1 MWGFREILFY
11 LTEFWACR
19 LWQERHTLGS
29 LLLCTCATRVAIMGV
44 CCAGSSLVRSCSG
57 FLCRD
62 LNFIPIFRS
71 SELWFISS
79 ECYVLLTIH
88 LGSVLVNN
96 QLDSQFFS
104 RIYLFQ
110 FSTCFEH
117 PCAHHQEN
125 KLYEPL
131 KANFFPLRSTRFNI
145 KKFYIVLALRWG
157 FFYGSQKR
165 QRLLLYISLTD
176 WVFFNRGGKCL
187 QRGTDRFLT

>member
-1 MWGFREILFY
+1 MQCYTVY
-11 LTEFWACR
+11 LYLETA
-19 LWQERHTLGS
+19 LH
-29 LLLCTCATRVAIMGV
+29 V
-44 CCAGSSLVRSCSG
+44 SG
-57 FLCRD
+57 G
-62 LNFIPIFRS
+62 
-71 SELWFISS
+71 
-79 ECYVLLTIH
+79 T
-88 LGSVLVNN
+88 
-96 QLDSQFFS
+96 
-104 RIYLFQ
+104 
-110 FSTCFEH
+110 ST
-117 PCAHHQEN
+117 HHQEN